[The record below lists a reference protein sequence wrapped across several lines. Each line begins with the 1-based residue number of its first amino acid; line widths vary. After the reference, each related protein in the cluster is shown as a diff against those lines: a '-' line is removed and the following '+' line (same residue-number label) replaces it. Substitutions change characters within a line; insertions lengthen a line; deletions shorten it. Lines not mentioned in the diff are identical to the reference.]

1 MRSRAQSDKTGGENL
16 DRELPRD
23 KKESEN
29 DQLKAVGVAE
39 CLQGNKRKTCRRS
52 QSQKRV
58 QLSSVWKQQISS
70 WDPGAAANAQV
81 RKRLG
86 TGQKPQTSRPSMWHT
101 ATDAPGGLKRQ
112 DRGGPRGRR
121 KATSWQ
127 QGKLRETEKKAGSS
141 SSRHRGAHT
150 DAQKHVWQSR
160 QRSMKPRL
168 RRNCT
173 AWLKTKSAARV
184 KTAFTNFSFDK

>member
-70 WDPGAAANAQV
+70 WDPGAAANTQV

-112 DRGGPRGRR
+112 DRGGPKGRR
-121 KATSWQ
+121 KAISWQ
-127 QGKLRETEKKAGSS
+127 QGKLRETEKKQEVVVRDIVELTQMLRNTFDSPGREAW
-141 SSRHRGAHT
+141 SRG
-150 DAQKHVWQSR
+150 
-160 QRSMKPRL
+160 
-168 RRNCT
+168 CGET
-173 AWLKTKSAARV
+173 APHG
-184 KTAFTNFSFDK
+184 